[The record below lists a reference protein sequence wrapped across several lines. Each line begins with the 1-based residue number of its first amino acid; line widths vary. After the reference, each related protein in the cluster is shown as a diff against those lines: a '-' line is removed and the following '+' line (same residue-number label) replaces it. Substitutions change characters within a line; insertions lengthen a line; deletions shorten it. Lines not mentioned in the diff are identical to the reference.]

1 MKNKIYAAYG
11 SNMNLKQM
19 KRRCPKAKVVGIGE
33 VRNYKLTFRG
43 TSSGVANI
51 EESSKGAVP
60 IVLWEIT
67 KECEKALDIYEGY
80 PKMYVKKDIQVVT
93 KESTVTAMAYV
104 MAKEYEKLPAEPVRY
119 YVDVIRQGY
128 VDNKIPINVLMEAV
142 DENIKELKF

>member
-19 KRRCPKAKVVGIGE
+19 KRRCPKAKVIGTGE

-51 EESSKGAVP
+51 EESSGGAVP

-80 PKMYVKKDIQVVT
+80 PKMYVKKDIEVVT
-93 KESTVTAMAYV
+93 KEGTVTAMAYV

-128 VDNKIPINVLMEAV
+128 TDNKIPADVLMEAV
-142 DENIKELKF
+142 DENIKELKY

>member
-19 KRRCPKAKVVGIGE
+19 KRRCPKAKVIGTGE
-33 VRNYKLTFRG
+33 VKNYRITFRG
-43 TSSGVANI
+43 TNTGVANI
-51 EESSKGAVP
+51 EESSERIVP

-80 PKMYVKKDIQVVT
+80 PKMYVKNDIEVVT
-93 KESTVTAMAYV
+93 KEGTVMAMAYV

-119 YVDVIRQGY
+119 YVDVIKQGY
-128 VDNKIPINVLMEAV
+128 ADNKIPIDVLMEAV
-142 DENIKELKF
+142 DENIRELKF